1 MFKKIIR
8 WTAWVLG
15 LLITLPLAMN
25 LIVIATALP
34 RIKTADSVPQAP
46 AVLVLGAGVWANSRL
61 SPMLQDRVD
70 QGIALYK
77 NQRTSKMLMSGDHS
91 SRYYDE
97 VSTMK
102 RYAADEGVP
111 TEDIFLDHSGFSTYE
126 SVIRAKKIFG
136 ADRIIIVTQR
146 YHLYRALFIARA
158 LGMDAWGV
166 AADAREYAGQGQR
179 SFREFL
185 ARVKDYVQALLPP
198 SGEYGK
204 TVDLSGDGNDTNT
217 P

>member
-1 MFKKIIR
+1 MIPVMVNF
-8 WTAWVLG
+8 V
-15 LLITLPLAMN
+15 
-25 LIVIATALP
+25 VVATALP
-34 RIKTADSVPQAP
+34 RIQSADSVPQAP
-46 AVLVLGAGVWANSRL
+46 VVLVLGAGVWANSRL

-77 NQRTSKMLMSGDHS
+77 TGRAAKMLMSGDHS

-102 RYAADEGVP
+102 RYAAEKGVP
-111 TEDIFLDHSGFSTYE
+111 TADVFLDHSGFSTYE
-126 SVIRAKKIFG
+126 SLIRAKEIFG

-166 AADAREYAGQGQR
+166 TADPRQYAGQTQR
-179 SFREFL
+179 SAREFL
-185 ARVKDYVQALLPP
+185 ARVKDFAQVFLPVKAY
-198 SGEYGK
+198 EK
-204 TVDLSGDGNDTNT
+204 TVDLAGNGDDTNT